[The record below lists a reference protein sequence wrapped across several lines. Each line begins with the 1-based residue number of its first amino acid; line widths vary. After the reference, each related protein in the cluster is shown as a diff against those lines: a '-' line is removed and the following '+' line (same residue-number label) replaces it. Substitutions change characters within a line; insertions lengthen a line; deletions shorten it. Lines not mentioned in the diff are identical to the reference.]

1 MLNNS
6 RIVNEGKI
14 LIGAKVARAEAL
26 LFKEFCS
33 ARGENISSVLRR
45 LILTELAMHSYLDDN
60 RKKALGV
67 LNERN

>member
-1 MLNNS
+1 MINNNE
-6 RIVNEGKI
+6 IVANNKI

-26 LFKEFCS
+26 LFKDFCL
-33 ARGENISSVLRR
+33 ARGENVSSVLRR
-45 LILTELAMHSYLDDN
+45 LILTELAKYSYLDYG